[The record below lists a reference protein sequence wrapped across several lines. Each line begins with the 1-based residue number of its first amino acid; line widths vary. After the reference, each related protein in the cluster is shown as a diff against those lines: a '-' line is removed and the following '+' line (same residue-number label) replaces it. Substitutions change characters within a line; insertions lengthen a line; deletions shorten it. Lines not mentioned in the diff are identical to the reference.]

1 MKSKKV
7 CKGVILLKARADS
20 SFRKKNI
27 HYFYLQRKEEDEC
40 QTWTTV
46 VKKFWIT

>member
-20 SFRKKNI
+20 SFRKKI
-27 HYFYLQRKEEDEC
+27 HYFYSQRKEEDEC

-46 VKKFWIT
+46 VKKFWIS